1 MGQQPG
7 GFAYTAAMNPVALR
21 YHLLAR
27 VLHALLGLLLVG
39 MFAVGLYMSDL
50 PFSPLRLKLYNWHK
64 WAGVVVLTLSLV
76 RLLWRLASPPPKL
89 PLAVLRAMPTWQR
102 RAHSAAH
109 LGLYLL
115 FFAVPLLGWAYS
127 SASGFPLVVFG
138 AWPLPDWVPVN
149 ETLAGLLKPA
159 HRFAAYALAGLVVL
173 HVGASLKH
181 HFVDRDGLLSRM
193 GFGRVRA

>member
-1 MGQQPG
+1 MMSM
-7 GFAYTAAMNPVALR
+7 AVR
-21 YHLLAR
+21 YHLFSR

-39 MFAVGLYMSDL
+39 MFAVGLYMADL
-50 PFSPLRLKLYNWHK
+50 PFSPERLKLYNWHK

-89 PLAVLRAMPTWQR
+89 PVEVLGAMPSWQR
-102 RAHSAAH
+102 RAHGAAH

-138 AWPLPDWVPVN
+138 VWPLPDWVPVN
-149 ETLAGLLKPA
+149 ETLADLLKPA
-159 HRFAAYALAGLVVL
+159 HCYAAYALAVLVLV
-173 HVGASLKH
+173 HVGAALKH
-181 HFVDRDGLLSRM
+181 QFVDRDGLLSRM
-193 GFGRVRA
+193 GFGSVRT